1 MLCVTPYLKKLVLL
15 SEGNVLN
22 VVFDECG
29 LEPLGGCN
37 ERNGIDTIALNALE
51 YTISSLLSEQHCLC
65 CGDAQLLKARY
76 SLGMAVK
83 QQKVTAFSL
92 ALQSLDCR
100 LILIFVWL

>member
-1 MLCVTPYLKKLVLL
+1 M
-15 SEGNVLN
+15 
-22 VVFDECG
+22 DECG
-29 LEPLGGCN
+29 LELSGGCN

-51 YTISSLLSEQHCLC
+51 YAISSSLRSEQHCLC
-65 CGDAQLLKARY
+65 CGDAQLLKAGY

-83 QQKVTAFSL
+83 QQKVAAFSL